1 MSKEF
6 LDAVKKR
13 RSIYAISKE
22 SVLSDEQLERLIG
35 EAVLHTPS
43 SFNSQSA
50 RVVVLLNEQHNKLW
64 DLTTETLRQVVPAEN
79 FGPTQDK
86 MTAFRNGYGTVL
98 FFEDQAVIEGLQ
110 EKFALY
116 KDNFPVWSE
125 QSSGMLQFVV
135 WTALEAEGYGAT
147 LQHYNPL
154 INDAVSKEW
163 NIPDT
168 WKLIAQMPFGKP
180 TAAPG
185 EKEFAP
191 LENRLKVFK

>member
-1 MSKEF
+1 MSAAF

-35 EAVLHTPS
+35 EAVLHTPTA
-43 SFNSQSA
+43 FNSQSA
-50 RVVVLLNEQHNKLW
+50 RVVVLLKEQHDKLW

-79 FGPTQDK
+79 FGATEEK
-86 MTAFRNGYGTVL
+86 MRSFRNGYGTVL
-98 FFEDQAVIEGLQ
+98 YFEDQAVIQGLQ
-110 EKFALY
+110 EQFALY
-116 KDNFPVWSE
+116 KDNFPIRSE
-125 QSSGMLQFVV
+125 QSSGMLQLVV

-154 INDAVSKEW
+154 IDDAVRKEW
-163 NIPDT
+163 NIPST

-185 EKEFAP
+185 EKQFAP
-191 LENRLKVFK
+191 LGERLQVFK